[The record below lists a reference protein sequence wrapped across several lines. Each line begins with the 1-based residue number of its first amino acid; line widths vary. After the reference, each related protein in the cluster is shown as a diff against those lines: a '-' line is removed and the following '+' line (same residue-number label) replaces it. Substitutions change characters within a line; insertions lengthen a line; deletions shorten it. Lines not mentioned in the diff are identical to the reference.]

1 MRVPETVGP
10 EMSCCDPAIHAMH
23 ALPFFAS
30 APTVN
35 MAMNMAVDMA
45 VDMAMNMKMNMVA
58 VQSSVV
64 QATVSIPNAIS
75 MPAVV
80 SAAATKNVKY
90 LVLALL
96 AVLTALQWRDAPVS
110 ARELLRRV
118 PQCVAGLFCFALGI
132 ALFFHSQLGTG
143 PWDVLHGGLSK
154 ISGLPVGLIINIIGL
169 LVLPLWI
176 PLKVRI
182 GLGTVLNA
190 LLIGVFLDIVKPR
203 MHDASAPW
211 LQLSLA
217 IVGVL
222 IIGIGSGLYIG
233 AGLGAGPRDG
243 IMVGLSRL
251 GMSVRAARTLVEAV
265 TLLIGWL
272 LGGKIGLG
280 TIIFLM
286 GIGPVVQV
294 ALPRLSL
301 APLPSPAP
309 EAQSPSAQV

>member
-10 EMSCCDPAIHAMH
+10 EMSCCDPAIHAVHAMHLMH
-23 ALPFFAS
+23 AMPLLAS
-30 APTVN
+30 APNVN
-35 MAMNMAVDMA
+35 MTMNTAVNTAKSA
-45 VDMAMNMKMNMVA
+45 VF
-58 VQSSVV
+58 
-64 QATVSIPNAIS
+64 QATTSIPAVIT

-118 PQCVAGLFCFALGI
+118 PQCVGGLFCFALGI

-169 LVLPLWI
+169 IVLPLWI

-190 LLIGVFLDIVKPR
+190 LLIGVFLDMVKPR
-203 MHDASAPW
+203 MHDASALW
-211 LQLSLA
+211 LQLTLA

-251 GMSVRAARTLVEAV
+251 GLSVRAARTLVEAV

-272 LGGKIGLG
+272 LGGKIGFG
-280 TIIFLM
+280 TIIFLV

-309 EAQSPSAQV
+309 VAQSPSAQV